1 MRDNYT
7 ANSHYLTYTFLFKW
21 RMYCLNLGVKRL
33 ISVSPIIS
41 TRNQYVAC
49 YKVNAG
55 LHRVVQYWRLV
66 STRKAHLSIRTSRT
80 GRLMY
85 SRVVVDPWIHSVK
98 CEFWHLHIPHI
109 VVLVERGIFILP
121 CAFHALLLVERGIL
135 ILSCAFRESVMIFT
149 DRQRLVNTLDDPY
162 DSYEW
167 TSQLYESIQVVSIG
181 HSWSSHWFHS
191 FLCKTAP
198 LESPQAQ
205 FFVQIIFSFGEKEFF
220 SWWVLK
226 IH

>member
-1 MRDNYT
+1 MNDLKQKPFRRAKYR
-7 ANSHYLTYTFLFKW
+7 H
-21 RMYCLNLGVKRL
+21 
-33 ISVSPIIS
+33 
-41 TRNQYVAC
+41 
-49 YKVNAG
+49 G
-55 LHRVVQYWRLV
+55 LRVVQYWRLV

-121 CAFHALLLVERGIL
+121 CAFHALFLVERGIFILPCAFHALFLVERGIL

-149 DRQRLVNTLDDPY
+149 DRQRLVNTLDDSY

-181 HSWSSHWFHS
+181 HSCRTDSIPFYVKLHPSKVHKHN
-191 FLCKTAP
+191 
-198 LESPQAQ
+198 
-205 FFVQIIFSFGEKEFF
+205 FSFR
-220 SWWVLK
+220 
-226 IH
+226 